1 MQITC
6 STVVHTLNFIFEQE
20 SRIGGSASR
29 KKKRISKVHQ
39 TSTLD
44 GDVVCK
50 VETALCLLSSLLDIL
65 ILKNDIASRSV

>member
-6 STVVHTLNFIFEQE
+6 STVVHTIKFIFEQE
-20 SRIGGSASR
+20 SRIGGSASG
-29 KKKRISKVHQ
+29 KKKRKSIVHQ

-65 ILKNDIASRSV
+65 ILKKDIASRSV